1 MPGSRFGRQRFR
13 TAAEQSLGTGG
24 EVLPVDPWARSRDR
38 SGIKTW
44 RGSGR
49 HDRGLNY
56 VGEATT
62 YGTAYGQEMIA
73 PEVNRHNMLIMT
85 QHLRNLGYKIPSSYD
100 QNIKDLPSN
109 YAEQLRAAYDSVVYG
124 DHTGDPFAGISSAF
138 IGLFEKSTGLD
149 TENLLFNSIDLLNT
163 D

>member
-1 MPGSRFGRQRFR
+1 
-13 TAAEQSLGTGG
+13 
-24 EVLPVDPWARSRDR
+24 
-38 SGIKTW
+38 
-44 RGSGR
+44 
-49 HDRGLNY
+49 
-56 VGEATT
+56 
-62 YGTAYGQEMIA
+62 MIA